1 MKDKIKKLLVTVG
14 EFFKAAWAGKLS
26 RALLLLSGALL
37 IAAGVTAVCLF
48 DEGVV
53 AASNAKT
60 LMEAYEQA
68 VLPEAEEP
76 TAQADEQPLATTAPE
91 PSPVTIDGYQVIG
104 KLDIPKIEAELPVI
118 AFTDDKALKVSVCY
132 YQGPMPNET
141 GNLVITGHNF
151 ASGAHFGRL
160 KELSQGDEVIMSMPD
175 GSVYRYA
182 VYDKQEIKPDDV
194 EALDEFEGDRV
205 LTLMTC
211 TSHGNRRLL
220 VRCALQAN

>member
-1 MKDKIKKLLVTVG
+1 M
-14 EFFKAAWAGKLS
+14 
-26 RALLLLSGALL
+26 LLLLSGALL
-37 IAAGVTAVCLF
+37 IAAVVVAVCLF

-60 LMEAYEQA
+60 LMEAYDQA
-68 VLPEAEEP
+68 VEEMEP
-76 TAQADEQPLATTAPE
+76 SALGADPVDTTATAPASA
-91 PSPVTIDGYQVIG
+91 PSPITIDGYQVIG
-104 KLDIPKIEAELPVI
+104 KLEISKIEQELPVI

-132 YQGPMPNET
+132 YQGPMPDET

-160 KELSQGDEVIMSMPD
+160 SELDIGDSVTMSMTD
-175 GSVYRYA
+175 GNAYHYTVYN
-182 VYDKQEIKPDDV
+182 KQEIKPDDV
-194 EALDEFEGDRV
+194 QALDEYEGDHI

-220 VRCALQAN
+220 VRCSLKGND